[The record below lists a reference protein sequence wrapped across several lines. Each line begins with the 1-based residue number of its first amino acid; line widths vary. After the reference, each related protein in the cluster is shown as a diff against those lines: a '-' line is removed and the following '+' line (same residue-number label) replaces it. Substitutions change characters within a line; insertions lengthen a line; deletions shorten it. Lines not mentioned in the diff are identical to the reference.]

1 MSEDNLIGKRPKT
14 SPEKLVTEDSSTNEK
29 RKVKR
34 VSFASSS
41 FVKPFAVDP
50 EINTLWDDTYEEELH
65 DSDRSIC
72 STLDQSFL
80 ENADFEEYN
89 KENYNP
95 TKPFL
100 TEDNITFRKKIFK
113 TNLET
118 KGNATKSNMN
128 DTPKITDKP
137 REEINKELSE
147 QMYTSVGASND
158 IYPTEVDNSQSS
170 TDFIKLHFESDGT
183 TFENI
188 FPATCE
194 QIKLYKTVTDRKLVE
209 DCDIRVDTGP
219 LTSQKYNKNS
229 TESEQQCNTIHDSYS
244 GKSFHKQAKGVL
256 DLAKVSDSDIYTNL
270 LDKLAEADL
279 RNLELLESSE
289 KPNETAAADLKEMHQ
304 LELGSGAEYGS
315 NSKEETE
322 LSDAVLQTL
331 RELVEEAVTRS
342 ADY

>member
-209 DCDIRVDTGP
+209 DCDIR
-219 LTSQKYNKNS
+219 
-229 TESEQQCNTIHDSYS
+229 
-244 GKSFHKQAKGVL
+244 
-256 DLAKVSDSDIYTNL
+256 DSDIYTNL